1 MDGRSAPN
9 PDEKRA
15 TGADCGKTGMTSR
28 TQTTFAPPVM
38 EARRWLEGVTFP
50 DNQPLINV
58 SQAAPVDPPPAPLRA
73 AMAEA
78 LELPETH
85 LYGPV
90 LGLPA
95 LRAELSAQ
103 WSAHY
108 HGTARPDQVAITSGC
123 NQAFAATIAALCTE
137 GDEVILPTPWY
148 FNHKMWLDMS
158 GVVAVPLPTDADL
171 IPDAAAA
178 RSLIT
183 PKTRAISLVTPNNP
197 GGVEYP
203 DETLAEFFT
212 LARDTGI
219 KLIVDETYRDF
230 DSRPNPP
237 HPLLADP
244 NWDDTLIQLYSFSK
258 AYRLTGHRVGAI
270 IAHPNLLAEIEKFL
284 DTVAICPSQ
293 LGQRA
298 ALWGL
303 QNLGDWLAGERD
315 EILDRRAAIH
325 DNMALI
331 EAKGWRLMGCGAYF
345 AYLEH
350 PFAESSA
357 TLAPKLVQEIGVLA
371 LPGTMFTPAED
382 PSGARQFRVAFAN
395 VDRAGIEALFTRL
408 ASLDWPL
415 ATPGPAA

>member
-1 MDGRSAPN
+1 
-9 PDEKRA
+9 
-15 TGADCGKTGMTSR
+15 MTSR

-73 AMAEA
+73 AMADA

-108 HGTARPDQVAITSGC
+108 QGTATPNQIAITSGC
-123 NQAFAATIAALCTE
+123 NQAFAATITAICSE

-148 FNHKMWLDMS
+148 FNHKMWLDMC
-158 GVVAVPLPTDADL
+158 GVTAVALSAGADL
-171 IPDAAAA
+171 IPDAEAA
-178 RSLIT
+178 RTLIT
-183 PKTRAISLVTPNNP
+183 PRTRAISLVTPNNP

-203 DETLAEFFT
+203 SETLSDFLA
-212 LARDTGI
+212 LARETGI

-230 DSRPNPP
+230 DSRSNPP
-237 HPLLADP
+237 HNLLADP

-270 IAHPNLLAEIEKFL
+270 VANAALLAEVEKFL

-303 QNLGDWLAGERD
+303 QNLSEWLAGERD
-315 EILDRRAAIH
+315 EILDRRAAIN
-325 DNMALI
+325 DYMPLI
-331 EAKGWRLMGCGAYF
+331 AAKGWKLMGCGAYF

-357 TLAPKLVQEIGVLA
+357 PLAPKLVQEIGVLA
-371 LPGTMFTPAED
+371 LPGTMFMPETA

-395 VDRAGIEALFTRL
+395 VDRAGIETLFTRL

-415 ATPGPAA
+415 ATPVHAA